1 MNDESIKELA
11 QDLQLNEGLVVRV
24 LELLAAGNTVHFLAR
39 YRKEQI
45 GGLDETR
52 IREIEKLYKYH
63 DQLSARKA
71 QIKEKIA
78 EQGLLSKELNS
89 AIDACTKLVQL
100 EQLYA
105 PYKSKKIT
113 KAKAALEGGLEPLAR
128 RILNQQRDL
137 HLRAEAAQYINE
149 TFVNEDEV
157 LENTM
162 YLVAQIMSESVK
174 FRTQLKAL
182 FERRGQL
189 VTKAKKDV
197 AELDE
202 KKVYENYYEFTQN
215 VNRLANHQVLAIN
228 RAEKAKVLQ
237 VKLVVPDELMLTG
250 GQKLFVAPYASSE
263 VKMFMQ
269 DALKDAYKRLL
280 FPSISREIRSDL
292 SEKAQRDA
300 IILFGDNV
308 YQLFMQ
314 QPLVKQTVLG
324 FDPAFRT
331 GCKLAV
337 INGNGDV
344 EAIDVIYPHAPQ
356 SKVQEAHAILNKL
369 HKKYDFTVVAIG
381 NGTAS
386 RESEAFIAQWIK
398 AEQKDIQYALV
409 NEAGASVYSA
419 SKGAQAEFPMYS
431 LELRSAVSIARRL
444 LDPCAELVKID
455 PKALGV
461 GQYQHDLNEGAL
473 DEALTDVVDQA
484 VNTVGVD
491 LNIASTELLTYI
503 SGLNKTV
510 AQNIVDYRKIHGNY
524 HSRAALKAVKGIGTK
539 VFEQAAGFLRI
550 LNGEDAFDNTNLHPE
565 SYAVAERVLSALA
578 LEKRDI
584 GTVVAKEQVETLG
597 ATLQAADFNVD
608 KYTFKQI
615 LDTFADPLR
624 DERADFA
631 APQLKSNVTT
641 LEDLSVGME
650 LEGVVRNITD
660 FGAFIDIG
668 LKNDGFVHISKMA
681 NRFIKHPSLVLRIGE
696 QRKVYI
702 ENIYLD
708 KGKVELTLIERKN
721 S

>member
-1 MNDESIKELA
+1 MDDESVKELSR
-11 QDLQLNEGLVVRV
+11 DLQLNEQLIVRV
-24 LELLAAGNTVHFLAR
+24 LELLAEGNTVHFLAR

-63 DQLSARKA
+63 EQLLARKA

-78 EQGLLSKELNS
+78 EQGLLSKELS
-89 AIDACTKLVQL
+89 TAIDASTKLVQL

-113 KAKAALEGGLEPLAR
+113 KAKAAIEGGLEPLAR
-128 RILNQQRDL
+128 LILTHQRDFR
-137 HLRAEAAQYINE
+137 LRLEAAKYINE
-149 TFVNEDEV
+149 TFINEDEV

-162 YLVAQIMSESVK
+162 YLVAQIMSESLK
-174 FRTQLKAL
+174 FRAQLKSL
-182 FERRGQL
+182 FERQGQL
-189 VTKAKKDV
+189 VTKAKKEV
-197 AELDE
+197 VQLDE

-215 VNRLANHQVLAIN
+215 INRLANHQVLAIN

-237 VKLVVPDELMLTG
+237 VKLVVAEEQALG
-250 GQKLFVAPYASSE
+250 IGQKLFASSYASSE
-263 VKMFMQ
+263 VKEFIQ

-280 FPSISREIRSDL
+280 FPSISREMRADL

-300 IILFGDNV
+300 IVLFGNNV

-356 SKVQEAHAILNKL
+356 SKVHEAHATLNKL
-369 HKKYDFTVVAIG
+369 HEQYGFTIVAIG

-386 RESEAFIAQWIK
+386 RESEAFVAQWIK
-398 AEQKDIQYALV
+398 VEQKDIQYAIV

-461 GQYQHDLNEGAL
+461 GQYQHDLNESAL

-484 VNTVGVD
+484 VNTIGVD
-491 LNIASTELLTYI
+491 LNIASMELLTYI

-510 AQNIVDYRKIHGNY
+510 AQNIVDYRKTHGNY
-524 HSRAALKAVKGIGTK
+524 RSRAALKAVKGIGTK

-550 LNGEDAFDNTNLHPE
+550 LNSEDAFDNTNLHPE
-565 SYAVAERVLSALA
+565 SYAVAERMLAALSLKKA
-578 LEKRDI
+578 DI
-584 GTVVAKEQVETLG
+584 GTAQAKEKVETLG
-597 ATLQAADFNVD
+597 TMLQPTDFNVD

-615 LDTFADPLR
+615 LDTFSDPLR

-681 NRFIKHPSLVLRIGE
+681 NHFIKHPSLVLQIGD

-721 S
+721 